1 MRFDA
6 GRLATLA
13 GLVDD
18 GNSGLISENVDAMG
32 IEEAELVGGAGDDTG
47 DDDGDDGDDGEEAP
61 EESLSS
67 IMEMSGSDD
76 EIVEIDEN
84 VLRREI
90 MKMKNQKLA
99 ETKVRQAIRA
109 EIEAILS
116 EDGDDLYS
124 GSSWLYGNNKPKRS
138 RKGSVATGML
148 GIGFQK

>member
-32 IEEAELVGGAGDDTG
+32 VEEAELIGGAGDDTG
-47 DDDGDDGDDGEEAP
+47 DDTGDNGEEAP
-61 EESLSS
+61 EESLASV
-67 IMEMSGSDD
+67 MEMSGSDD

-109 EIEAILS
+109 EIESILS
-116 EDGDDLYS
+116 EEGDDLYS